1 MANDYLNIRCTF
13 CGKHEWIASY
23 HIGSLGKHGY
33 LSPVEAFLD
42 NHFGCNP
49 SVMNQDYDLGEN
61 NGFEI
66 LTDTQMVEHRKK
78 EKLVTIAKK

>member
-23 HIGSLGKHGY
+23 YPGSLGIPETYGNIDD
-33 LSPVEAFLD
+33 FMCD
-42 NHFGCNP
+42 HFGCNP
-49 SVMNQDYDLGEN
+49 SVINQDYDLGEN